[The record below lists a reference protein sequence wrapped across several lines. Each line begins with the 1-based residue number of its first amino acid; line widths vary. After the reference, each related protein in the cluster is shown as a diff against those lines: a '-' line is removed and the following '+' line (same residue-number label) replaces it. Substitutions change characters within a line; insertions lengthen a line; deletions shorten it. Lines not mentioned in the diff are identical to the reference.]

1 VASGGDD
8 DRTIQLR
15 RPVRRRRR
23 LLPLVLAAFALLLLG
38 FGAALFW
45 RPAPPAFAIR
55 TGGVAEILATRSD
68 GLTIFS
74 FADNPHILVLDF
86 ASLRTQGLMLNR
98 VAALIEKAGLPRD
111 RVLSDAA
118 LAEAIRAGGDTM
130 ETFYFGHDYSAAEL
144 ARFFA
149 LAAAQGL
156 ALNPQEQRLAA
167 LARARG
173 WLEPGA
179 DGALISLP
187 NAGLNPFIDVA
198 GRDTILHHE
207 LSHGAYF
214 TEPAY
219 AGYTQQFWRDT
230 LTPAQRAG
238 FRAFLGSEGYDTGI
252 EDLMMNE
259 MQAYLMHTADPR
271 FCTPAALHLTPA
283 AMAALQAAFLRGMP
297 PGWLR
302 AQTPGTMFDAAAG
315 G

>member
-1 VASGGDD
+1 MASDND
-8 DRTIQLR
+8 DRTIKLR
-15 RPVRRRRR
+15 RPAPRRRRR
-23 LLPLVLAAFALLLLG
+23 LPFALAVFALLLLG
-38 FGAALFW
+38 LGAALFW
-45 RPAPPAFAIR
+45 RPAPPSFVLR
-55 TGGVAEILATRSD
+55 TAGVAEILATRSD

-74 FADNPHILVLDF
+74 FADEPRILVLDF

-111 RVLSDAA
+111 RVLSDMA
-118 LAEAIRAGGDTM
+118 LDDAIRAGGDTM

-149 LAAAQGL
+149 LAARQGV
-156 ALNPQEQRLAA
+156 ALNAEERTLAA

-173 WLEPGA
+173 WLAPGA

-187 NAGLNPFIDVA
+187 NAGLNPFIDAA

-219 AGYTQQFWRDT
+219 AAYTQRFWRDT
-230 LTPAQRAG
+230 LSAAQRAG

-302 AQTPGTMFDAAAG
+302 AQTPGAMFNAAALP
-315 G
+315 